1 MCRCAAVSHIHAT
14 SCAGASATSPAAWDA
29 LYSVQTA
36 VFLPAPATVSHQDD
50 SPLLWRKAAT
60 ESNTLTCDVCAD
72 DLAMPTELQC
82 LIAEMNWD
90 V

>member
-1 MCRCAAVSHIHAT
+1 MCCCLPYPCNILRRRFGNLT
-14 SCAGASATSPAAWDA
+14 SRVDA

-72 DLAMPTELQC
+72 DLAMPTELQG

>member
-1 MCRCAAVSHIHAT
+1 MAQ
-14 SCAGASATSPAAWDA
+14 GG
-29 LYSVQTA
+29 YGGY
-36 VFLPAPATVSHQDD
+36 
-50 SPLLWRKAAT
+50 
-60 ESNTLTCDVCAD
+60 TLTCDVCAD